1 MELNKIKFVA
11 DISDEFTNILLRTT
25 WISMSTKLRTE
36 LLESKGV
43 SPDNYVG
50 LEYHELTPEIKAK
63 ILTFTL

>member
-11 DISDEFTNILLRTT
+11 DISDEFTNNLLRTT

-43 SPDNYVG
+43 LPDNYVG
-50 LEYHELTPEIKAK
+50 LEYHELTPEIKSK